1 MNGAEKIVNA
11 MKQVQKSNKQ
21 IPSEICSVSVVSI
34 NPLIFQLENRIQI
47 TNEFYELSNLYDWTK
62 ATVGKIFRA
71 MSFNEGQR
79 YYILE
84 PYPLQSST
92 NSSNMD
98 DRISTNRTD
107 INELIQTVSAIST
120 TIETISQQIVILNK
134 NEPIGTGH
142 DYFGTT
148 EPENYMWA
156 DGRAISRTTYSE
168 LFEIIGTTYGAG
180 DGSTTFNIPDKRER
194 VSIMYK
200 ENSTN
205 GTTDATLGT
214 LGAKGGEFKH
224 TQTVSEMAEHNHD
237 NILVTGGILSLNSEG
252 SDAFKIETASS
263 SANSQVNALYTSS
276 NGSSTP
282 FNVMQPYFVCNYIIK
297 VK

>member
-180 DGSTTFNIPDKRER
+180 DGSTTFNLPDKRER
-194 VSIMYK
+194 VSVMYK

-224 TQTVSEMAEHNHD
+224 TQTVSEMPAHNHKMS
-237 NILVTGGILSLNSEG
+237 NNTLLAYHSGIAEINFGNTIGRVNEYQTDIQSYV
-252 SDAFKIETASS
+252 DA
-263 SANSQVNALYTSS
+263 
-276 NGSSTP
+276 NGQSTP